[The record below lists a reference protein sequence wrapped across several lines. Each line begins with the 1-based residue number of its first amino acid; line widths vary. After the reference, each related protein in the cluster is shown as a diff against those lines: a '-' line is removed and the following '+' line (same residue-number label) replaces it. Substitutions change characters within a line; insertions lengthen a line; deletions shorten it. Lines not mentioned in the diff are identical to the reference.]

1 MMSLTSADTNLFV
14 YAADPDSAQH
24 ESARAFLMGCGDGFV
39 ISQLI
44 LVELYMLL
52 RNPAVFKKPYSARE
66 AAGYCQTLARSPKWR
81 CVDYDPL
88 VAKKLWRWAED
99 TKQGYRGIIDAR
111 IGLTLRHHGVTHF
124 ATANVKDFE
133 GLGFERVWNPLI
145 EESQE

>member
-1 MMSLTSADTNLFV
+1 
-14 YAADPDSAQH
+14 
-24 ESARAFLMGCGDGFV
+24 
-39 ISQLI
+39 
-44 LVELYMLL
+44 MLL

-66 AAGYCQTLARSPKWR
+66 AAGYCQALTRSPKWR

-88 VAKKLWRWAED
+88 VAKKLWRWAE
-99 TKQGYRGIIDAR
+99 TTEQGYRGIIDAR

-145 EESQE
+145 DESQG